1 MKSTKGFTL
10 AELIGVIVILGV
22 IMIVAAPNMT
32 KQIKKKETTDQTIL
46 DEKIYNATL
55 MYAAKYYADDIV
67 NSKEFSFKLS
77 DLVDDGLLA
86 LKGKCDKV
94 ENPTITYSNS
104 GGYNF
109 YNIKDS
115 DCASDN
121 IGK

>member
-1 MKSTKGFTL
+1 MKKNNGFTL

-55 MYAAKYYADDIV
+55 MYAAKYYAEDIV
-67 NSKEFSFKLS
+67 NKKSFSFTLD
-77 DLVDDGLLA
+77 DLVSDGLIN
-86 LKGKCDKV
+86 LKGKCSDVLSK
-94 ENPTITYSNS
+94 EISYTNA
-104 GGYNF
+104 GYDF
-109 YNIKDS
+109 EKIKNN
-115 DCASDN
+115 DCASDK

>member
-1 MKSTKGFTL
+1 MKKNNGFTL

-55 MYAAKYYADDIV
+55 MYAAKYYAEDIV
-67 NSKEFSFKLS
+67 NKKSFSFTLD
-77 DLVDDGLLA
+77 DLVSDGLIN
-86 LKGKCDKV
+86 LKGKCSDVLSK
-94 ENPTITYSNS
+94 EISYTNA
-104 GGYNF
+104 GYDF
-109 YNIKDS
+109 EEIKNN
-115 DCASDN
+115 DCASDK